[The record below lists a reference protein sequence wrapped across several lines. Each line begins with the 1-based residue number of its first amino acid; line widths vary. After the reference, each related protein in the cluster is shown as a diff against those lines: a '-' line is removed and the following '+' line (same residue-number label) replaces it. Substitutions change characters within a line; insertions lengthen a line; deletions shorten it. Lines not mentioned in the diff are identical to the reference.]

1 MKSYPFKVHA
11 FWQILNIFVV
21 ITTSESFKNHRSP
34 IIVALPGLLALVLN
48 LIWIKKERDNWSKG
62 YKIAMGIYVVVLI
75 LFTIFMVRMS
85 M

>member
-11 FWQILNIFVV
+11 FWQILNIFVL
-21 ITTSESFKNHRSP
+21 ITMSESVKNNRSP
-34 IIVALPGLLALVLN
+34 IIVALPALLALVLN
-48 LIWIKKERDNWSKG
+48 LIWIKKERNNWSKG

-75 LFTIFMVRMS
+75 LFTIFMVKMS

>member
-11 FWQILNIFVV
+11 FWQILNLFVL
-21 ITTSESFKNHRSP
+21 ITMSESVKNNRSP
-34 IIVALPGLLALVLN
+34 IIVALPALLALALN
-48 LIWIKKERDNWSKG
+48 LIWIKKERNNWSKG

-75 LFTIFMVRMS
+75 LFTIFMVKMS

>member
-11 FWQILNIFVV
+11 FWQILNIFVL
-21 ITTSESFKNHRSP
+21 ITMSESLKNHRGP
-34 IIVALPGLLALVLN
+34 IIVALFGLLTLVLN

-75 LFTIFMVRMS
+75 LFTILMVRMS

>member
-75 LFTIFMVRMS
+75 LFTISMVRMS

>member
-21 ITTSESFKNHRSP
+21 ITTSEAFKNHRSP

-75 LFTIFMVRMS
+75 LFTILMVRMS

>member
-21 ITTSESFKNHRSP
+21 ITTSEAFKNHRSP

>member
-75 LFTIFMVRMS
+75 LFIILMVRMS

>member
-21 ITTSESFKNHRSP
+21 ITTSEAFKNHRSP
-34 IIVALPGLLALVLN
+34 IIVALPALLALVLN
-48 LIWIKKERDNWSKG
+48 LFWIKKERDNWSKG

-75 LFTIFMVRMS
+75 LFTISMVRMS

>member
-21 ITTSESFKNHRSP
+21 ITTSEAFKNHRSP

-75 LFTIFMVRMS
+75 LFIILMVRMS

>member
-1 MKSYPFKVHA
+1 MKSYPFKVYA

-21 ITTSESFKNHRSP
+21 ITMSQALKNHRGP
-34 IIVALPGLLALVLN
+34 IIIALPGLFALVLN

-75 LFTIFMVRMS
+75 LFTISMVRMS

>member
-1 MKSYPFKVHA
+1 MKSYPFNVRS
-11 FWQILNIFVV
+11 FWKILNIFVL
-21 ITTSESFKNHRSP
+21 ITMSDLAKDHKSP

-75 LFTIFMVRMS
+75 LFTILMVRMS

>member
-11 FWQILNIFVV
+11 FWQILNLFVL
-21 ITTSESFKNHRSP
+21 ITMSESVKNNRSP
-34 IIVALPGLLALVLN
+34 IIVALPALLALVLN

-75 LFTIFMVRMS
+75 LFTIFMVKMS

>member
-11 FWQILNIFVV
+11 FWQILNIFVL
-21 ITTSESFKNHRSP
+21 ITMSESLKNHRSP
-34 IIVALPGLLALVLN
+34 IIVALPALLALVLN

-62 YKIAMGIYVVVLI
+62 YKIAMGIYIVVLI
-75 LFTIFMVRMS
+75 LFTISMVKMS

>member
-11 FWQILNIFVV
+11 FWQILNIFVL

-75 LFTIFMVRMS
+75 LFIILMVRMS

>member
-21 ITTSESFKNHRSP
+21 ITTSEALKSHRSP
-34 IIVALPGLLALVLN
+34 IIVALPGLFALVLN
-48 LIWIKKERDNWSKG
+48 LIWIKKERENWSKG
-62 YKIAMGIYVVVLI
+62 YKVAMGIYVVVLI
-75 LFTIFMVRMS
+75 LFTMSMVRMS

>member
-11 FWQILNIFVV
+11 FWQILNLFVL
-21 ITTSESFKNHRSP
+21 ITMSESVKNNRSP
-34 IIVALPGLLALVLN
+34 IIVALPALLALALN
-48 LIWIKKERDNWSKG
+48 LIWIKKERNNWSKG